1 MCCSQIDD
9 LVLAVARRDGTR
21 DGATAL
27 VVLRLG
33 GVLYSAH
40 AGDSRAVLCRD
51 GHAHRLTEDHKPHL
65 PQVGAGGWVGSKGEQ
80 RLQVVRPFCP
90 AYLREFVCLL
100 LQSSA
105 ICFCVQSFWDVQ

>member
-1 MCCSQIDD
+1 MLLTIHVAVQVDD

-33 GVLYSAH
+33 GALYAAH

-51 GHAHRLTEDHKPHL
+51 GQSYRLTEDHKPHL
-65 PQVGAGGWVGSKGEQ
+65 PQVLAPYACGSPGGQ
-80 RLQVVRPFCP
+80 P
-90 AYLREFVCLL
+90 AN
-100 LQSSA
+100 SP
-105 ICFCVQSFWDVQ
+105 

>member
-1 MCCSQIDD
+1 M
-9 LVLAVARRDGTR
+9 LAVARRDGTR

-65 PQVGAGGWVGSKGEQ
+65 PQVGASGWVGSIGEQ
-80 RLQVVRPFCP
+80 HLE
-90 AYLREFVCLL
+90 YVC
-100 LQSSA
+100 QFRSM
-105 ICFCVQSFWDVQ
+105 F